1 MDTILSASAETAA
14 KLWALVRRQ
23 FRGFNGI
30 QVTTVGDTVSI
41 GLTQDFLRT
50 IAIAGA
56 GTVKPVLVRQA
67 GGASGSQS
75 TQCTFAYDF
84 AELADTAF
92 ASPLGTAQQPLQRRE
107 ALGRYIQGASS
118 TYGLAGQIAGNWR
131 LLFAFDE
138 RRDVATCSGV

>member
-1 MDTILSASAETAA
+1 MDSILSASADTAA
-14 KLWALVRRQ
+14 KLWALIRRQ
-23 FRGFNGI
+23 YRGFNG
-30 QVTTVGDTVSI
+30 VEVRTFGDSISI
-41 GLTQDFLRT
+41 GLASDLLRT
-50 IAIAGA
+50 IAAAGA

-84 AELADTAF
+84 TELSDTSF

-107 ALGRYIQGASS
+107 ALGRYIQAGSS

-138 RRDVATCSGV
+138 RRDVSLCSGT